1 MLTDCRSDPYLIKSN
16 NIFGK
21 VVFYLL
27 IQCYNN
33 KKSLPNLY
41 EQGFLFNYKRG
52 IFKFCNVIIEWR
64 STMKIIIIGC
74 GKVGITLAEQLSEEN
89 HDLVLIDTS
98 AQKVQEIPE
107 DIDAIRLYGNGAS
120 VNTQMEAGVDKA
132 DILIAVTGSD
142 ELNLLCCL
150 IAQKTGNCQTIAR
163 VRNPIYSKE
172 IGFIKERLGVSMI
185 INPEYAAAMEI
196 SRLLRF
202 PSAIKI
208 DTFAKGRV
216 ELLKFRVRPEFHLND
231 VPIRDIRRKF
241 SADILICGVE
251 RQEKISIPDGDFI
264 LKDNDVLSIIASP
277 KNAADF
283 FKKIGLK
290 TNQVKNALIVGGGKL
305 AHYLANLLLDMKIRV
320 RIVEKDKA
328 RCDELNEL
336 LPEAEI
342 ICGDGTDKNLLLE
355 EGLPHT
361 EAFVTLTNMDE
372 ENILLSL
379 YAKEHSN
386 VKLVTKVNRIA
397 FDNIIERLDLGS
409 VIYPKYIT
417 MDYILQY
424 VRALQNSIGSNVENL
439 YHILDNRAEALEFAV
454 HEKSPVTDV
463 PLSQLHLKDNLLIGC
478 INRRGK
484 IHIARGNDCIQ
495 IGDTV
500 IVVTIQ
506 KGLRDI
512 RDILKK

>member
-21 VVFYLL
+21 VVFYLR

-283 FKKIGLK
+283 F
-290 TNQVKNALIVGGGKL
+290 
-305 AHYLANLLLDMKIRV
+305 
-320 RIVEKDKA
+320 
-328 RCDELNEL
+328 
-336 LPEAEI
+336 
-342 ICGDGTDKNLLLE
+342 
-355 EGLPHT
+355 
-361 EAFVTLTNMDE
+361 
-372 ENILLSL
+372 
-379 YAKEHSN
+379 
-386 VKLVTKVNRIA
+386 
-397 FDNIIERLDLGS
+397 
-409 VIYPKYIT
+409 
-417 MDYILQY
+417 
-424 VRALQNSIGSNVENL
+424 
-439 YHILDNRAEALEFAV
+439 
-454 HEKSPVTDV
+454 
-463 PLSQLHLKDNLLIGC
+463 
-478 INRRGK
+478 
-484 IHIARGNDCIQ
+484 
-495 IGDTV
+495 
-500 IVVTIQ
+500 
-506 KGLRDI
+506 
-512 RDILKK
+512 